1 MFILYHFSIKLQAPK
16 QENTKKIKKIQQ
28 VIPPDRQSAAPSA
41 CGLSA
46 GEFSRCI
53 EGANQKESPPKEQ
66 KSQADQKKP
75 KDLKPQKDKSSQ
87 KDPTS
92 TTKSPE
98 PDESQSKDPKDPTPN
113 NEMSRK
119 AYKRFLNYLNT
130 HLPETVARLIT
141 LTFPPDYTT
150 EQIKKLLSKFTGKLK
165 GNWIWRV
172 EPHQSGAPHIHI
184 IYWGGQETKRQLKE
198 LWRKVSDI
206 KNPHTIHI
214 SKGRGKIRKL
224 KRYFIKKIKQ
234 LEDKAIFSWQGH
246 YWGHKRNIKEAIREQ
261 YRITTGQFHM
271 IKSILKRYLP
281 DPIAKHP
288 YFPMMKTIILFGEP
302 QSLQKIF
309 TIIKGLFGFT

>member
-16 QENTKKIKKIQQ
+16 QEKVKKIKKIQQ

-46 GEFSRCI
+46 GEFNRCI
-53 EGANQKESPPKEQ
+53 EDANQKESPPKEQ
-66 KSQADQKKP
+66 KFQGNSA
-75 KDLKPQKDKSSQ
+75 
-87 KDPTS
+87 
-92 TTKSPE
+92 KSPK
-98 PDESQSKDPKDPTPN
+98 PNESPSKDPTPI

-150 EQIKKLLSKFTGKLK
+150 EQIKKLLSNFTNKLK

-172 EPHQSGAPHIHI
+172 EPHQSGTPHIHI

-198 LWRKVSDI
+198 LWRKISDI
-206 KNPHTIHI
+206 KTPHTIHI

-234 LEDKAIFSWQGH
+234 LEDEAIFSWQGH
-246 YWGHKRNIKEAIREQ
+246 FWGHKRNIKEAVKEQ

-281 DPIAKHP
+281 APIAQHP
-288 YFPMMKTIILFGEP
+288 YYPMMKTVILFGEP

-309 TIIKGLFGFT
+309 SIIKGLFGFT